1 MTYIETVKRIWKRD
15 PTTLIQ
21 MSLMASISYTAFS
34 LIDKSFKLQ
43 NFIFLLLLTWGAS
56 FVVTIIIH
64 FFNKRKAFL

>member
-21 MSLMASISYTAFS
+21 MPLMASVSYIAFS

-56 FVVTIIIH
+56 FIATIIIH
-64 FFNKRKAFL
+64 FLNKRKAFL